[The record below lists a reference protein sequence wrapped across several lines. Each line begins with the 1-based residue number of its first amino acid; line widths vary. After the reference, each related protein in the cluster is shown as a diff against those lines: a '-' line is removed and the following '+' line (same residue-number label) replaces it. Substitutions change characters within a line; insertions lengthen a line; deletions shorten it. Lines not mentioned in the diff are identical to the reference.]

1 MGKSALVC
9 RLIPVFSLKA
19 SFLFEE
25 TMKIIKLIHKHNGY
39 AFLLMTDNLRTNQPC
54 FMMFRESFGSD
65 DIYSCKHPVENDEFA
80 ILFLLYDPTHLVKNI
95 RNNWH
100 TEKMQK
106 LKFTSPENAV
116 SVIAQ
121 WKDLF
126 KIYKLEEHCNKVNK
140 IGLRHIVSF

>member
-1 MGKSALVC
+1 MFHDVSGIFLAVMIF
-9 RLIPVFSLKA
+9 IPVNI
-19 SFLFEE
+19 
-25 TMKIIKLIHKHNGY
+25 T
-39 AFLLMTDNLRTNQPC
+39 
-54 FMMFRESFGSD
+54 
-65 DIYSCKHPVENDEFA
+65 VENDEFA
-80 ILFLLYDPTHLVKNI
+80 ILFLLYDPTHLLKNI

-140 IGLRHIVSF
+140 IGLRHIVSL